1 MGSSNSLNNILLK
14 AIEHLPIG
22 VFWKNTDGRYLGCNK
37 YYLNIVGLESEKSII
52 GTTDRDLTTHFRDA
66 CTAEDRL
73 QQTDHQVLNQGE
85 SIIAEPVTIQNAQG
99 RIQFEITKIP
109 LKSYADNIVGLLG
122 IAIDVSSKYN
132 SEQKLQDKT
141 ALLNSIFD
149 AIPDFVIYK
158 DLQGNIVE
166 CNRAV
171 MKLAKQPKSEIVGRS
186 IDAILPAG
194 SARVSEE
201 YDSQLRSD
209 KSSANYK
216 LEFELDG
223 REIYVDVNK
232 HPVIKNNKLV
242 GTVSISRDLKERR
255 INQQKI
261 DTLTKFDHL
270 TQLLNRPTFLQ
281 SLKNLNRHAEWG
293 MLLIDI
299 KKFGSLN
306 NLHGSDIG
314 DLTLLHIAETLKLHA
329 PDDAIIARVQ
339 GDRFAVLSQAISDS
353 RKLRELCQNIALNLN
368 KKTKINNHLIDLAIC
383 IGAANYPNCGQQL
396 DQLLHC
402 SEQAL
407 LRTRQNLQQNYTL
420 FDPIL
425 EAKAEAEMLLVDD
438 LKLAIAEKNIDLYF
452 QPIVDANNSKVLGAE
467 ALARW
472 HHPVHGLVMP
482 MRFIELAEK
491 NNLIGELGEV
501 VIEKACRQV
510 AQWQAIGLDLF
521 IAVNLSPIQFND
533 PLLISKIKSYI
544 DYYQIPANSLEIEVT
559 ESALMESNLYV
570 EQMLEELIGLGIRLS
585 IDDFGTGYCSLSYLK
600 KMPAHKLKIDR
611 SFVDDLELDKTTTA
625 ITRSV
630 ISLARELNITVTAE
644 GVEDAAQMAWLQQ
657 QNCDQFQG
665 YLFSKPLPSKQFYQ
679 WYLQHNENI
688 INTTPPEPYLVSI

>member
-22 VFWKNTDGRYLGCNK
+22 VFWKNTDGRYIGCNK
-37 YYLNIVGLESEKSII
+37 YYLNVAGLKSEKHII
-52 GTTDRDLTTHFRDA
+52 GKTDKDLTSYFQDA
-66 CTAEDRL
+66 NSVEDRL
-73 QQTDHQVLNQGE
+73 LRTDLQVLHKGI
-85 SIIAEPVTIQNAQG
+85 STIAEPITLKTSLG
-99 RIQFEITKIP
+99 ETQFEITKIP
-109 LKSYADNIVGLLG
+109 LKSYAENIVGLLG
-122 IAIDVSSKYN
+122 IAIDVSSKFH

-171 MKLAKQPKSEIVGRS
+171 MKLAKQPKSAIIGRG
-186 IDAILPAG
+186 IEAILPMA
-194 SARVSEE
+194 SARVSQE
-201 YDSQLRSD
+201 YDSQLRND
-209 KSSANYK
+209 KNSANYK

-232 HPVIKNNKLV
+232 HPVIRNNKLV
-242 GTVSISRDLKERR
+242 GTVSVSRDLKERR

-261 DTLTKFDHL
+261 DTLTKFDQL

-281 SLKNLNRHAEWG
+281 SLKNLNQHVDWG
-293 MLLIDI
+293 MILIDI
-299 KKFGSLN
+299 KKFGYLN
-306 NLHGSDIG
+306 NLHGSDVG
-314 DLTLLHIAETLKLHA
+314 DLTLLHIADTLKRHA

-339 GDRFAVLSQAISDS
+339 GDRFAVLSQSISDS
-353 RKLRELCQNIALNLN
+353 RKLLELCQNLALNLN
-368 KKTKINNHLIDLAIC
+368 KKIKIDEHVIDLSIS
-383 IGAANYPNCGQQL
+383 IGAASYPNCGQQL

-407 LRTRQNLQQNYTL
+407 LRTRQNVQQNYTL

-425 EAKAEAEMLLVDD
+425 EAKAEAELALVDD
-438 LKLAIAEKNIDLYF
+438 LKQAISAKAIDLYF
-452 QPIVDANNSKVLGAE
+452 QPIVDANNSKVLGVE

-472 HHPVHGLVMP
+472 HHPTHGLIMP

-491 NNLIGELGEV
+491 NNLIGQLGEV
-501 VIEKACRQV
+501 VLKKACRQL
-510 AQWQAIGLDLF
+510 AQWREMGLDLF
-521 IAVNLSPIQFND
+521 VAVNLSPTQFND
-533 PLLISKIKSYI
+533 PLLISKIKGYI
-544 DYYQIPANSLEIEVT
+544 DDYDIPASSLEIEVT
-559 ESALMESNLYV
+559 ESALMESNSYV
-570 EQMLEELIGLGIRLS
+570 EQMLEELIGLGVRLS

-644 GVEDAAQMAWLQQ
+644 GVEDVAQMKWLQQ

-665 YLFSKPLPSKQFYQ
+665 YLFSKPLPNKQFYQ
-679 WYLQHNENI
+679 WYREHNKTLEQ
-688 INTTPPEPYLVSI
+688 TTPPKPYLVS